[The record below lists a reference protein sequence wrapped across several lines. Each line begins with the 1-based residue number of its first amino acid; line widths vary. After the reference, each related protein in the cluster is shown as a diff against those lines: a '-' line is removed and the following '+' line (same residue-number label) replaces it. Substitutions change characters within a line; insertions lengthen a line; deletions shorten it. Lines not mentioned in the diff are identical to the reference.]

1 MYLIGGEEFL
11 NSIEGLLN
19 ISKTGSVYNLII
31 KGDSDESYKKLQAN
45 EPILLERVS
54 LTLEEVFIYEL
65 GGLGYDFKN
74 IIF

>member
-1 MYLIGGEEFL
+1 MSGVLH
-11 NSIEGLLN
+11 S
-19 ISKTGSVYNLII
+19 SKTGSVYNLII
-31 KGDSDESYKKLQAN
+31 KGNPDYIYDTLKSA
-45 EPILLERVS
+45 EPVLLERIG